1 VLAPNRQCEATRNQQ
16 LDQPRHAVT
25 HTARQ
30 RASGASSRP
39 LLPESMLSSTLQTE
53 LPWKVQLVEAPTPP
67 PLLGS
72 PIDVVQTG
80 MRVGLRALEEVRGQ
94 ARAVGPVLV
103 CVSHLLMHIPVEP
116 GTVDRWHAPQTLCR
130 PGTLSCSASV
140 GPTRSACFR
149 IWLIPHEGVRP
160 YTDSTELRHRI
171 TLARSTPDGGWGVPR
186 GG

>member
-1 VLAPNRQCEATRNQQ
+1 MEQ
-16 LDQPRHAVT
+16 
-25 HTARQ
+25 
-30 RASGASSRP
+30 
-39 LLPESMLSSTLQTE
+39 
-53 LPWKVQLVEAPTPP
+53 PTPP

-130 PGTLSCSASV
+130 PGTLSCAPTDL

-149 IWLIPHEGVRP
+149 IWLIPHETVRP

-171 TLARSTPDGGWGVPR
+171 TLARSTTASGWAVPR
-186 GG
+186 GR